1 MNHYSWERRVL
12 SEQSKQQGQ
21 KMSGPGAQEMSY
33 PGAQEMGDPGAQE
46 MSYPGAQEM
55 GDPGA
60 QERRSQSGS
69 WHVNN
74 LSTVNYFQLLFPA
87 AYIQYDG

>member
-21 KMSGPGAQEMSY
+21 KMSG
-33 PGAQEMGDPGAQE
+33 PGAQE

>member
-1 MNHYSWERRVL
+1 
-12 SEQSKQQGQ
+12 
-21 KMSGPGAQEMSY
+21 MSG
-33 PGAQEMGDPGAQE
+33 PGAQE

-60 QERRSQSGS
+60 QERRSQSGN